1 MKKILLLVMLTTI
14 TVCSFCQVTDEPFKP
29 MLKTDYL
36 KKSRNLKITAWV
48 LFGTGAIIN
57 IVGITKVD
65 EPDSP
70 LGYFIAGS
78 AIMLASIPFT
88 IIAKK
93 NKKKAMSLGI
103 DTQQFRQLNNSK
115 LHAVNYPALTLKI
128 RL

>member
-1 MKKILLLVMLTTI
+1 MKKISLLVLLTAITI
-14 TVCSFCQVTDEPFKP
+14 CSFSQVTDEPVKP
-29 MLKTDYL
+29 MLKSDYL
-36 KKSRNLKITAWV
+36 KKSRNQKITAWV

-57 IVGITKVD
+57 IVGISKVD

-88 IIAKK
+88 IIAQK

-103 DTQQFRQLNNSK
+103 DTQQFRKLNNSN
-115 LHAVNYPALTLKI
+115 LHAFNYPVLTLKI
-128 RL
+128 GL